1 MLEKREEDFI
11 TFWEKNRLIQ
21 KKNTKQFILG
31 LTFGLFIGLS
41 TLMLIFSGWYQRAT
55 MVATTRLN
63 PFVFIVIIVII
74 AVFMAYLNR
83 KFKWERHE
91 QQYLELLAKKQKL
104 KEKHTANQEGI

>member
-1 MLEKREEDFI
+1 MLSKKEQDFLDY
-11 TFWEKNRLIQ
+11 WEKNRIIQ

-55 MVATTRLN
+55 MVANTRLS
-63 PFVFIVIIVII
+63 PIVFILIVVII

-83 KFKWERHE
+83 KFKWERFE
-91 QQYLELLAKKQKL
+91 QQYLELSAKKKKLQK
-104 KEKHTANQEGI
+104 HIP